1 MRCLVGLIP
10 ALPDAQCNWASS
22 MTACHV
28 WQPRWV
34 LCRMRPVVLLV
45 AAGLLTLLVFSSP
58 AVAASPT
65 LVITEPGVY
74 DGGVIDAG
82 CAAEHNVI
90 VEADNVTLRG
100 MTLSNAN
107 EAAVYIGAQEN
118 VTIEDVTIEGFNC
131 ADGEGQY
138 RAGVACWGCSKLT
151 VRDSDISTDKTFGN
165 GIWVKNYG
173 LRTGGGHVFSRNRIT
188 GGFDGIGGEPED
200 QPYGGVYKD
209 TLIYRNTV
217 RGCADDGVQVEGGNI
232 NVVVAG
238 NDIAGCGLGIALAPT
253 ITGPLR
259 VCCNIIRDLKVG

>member
-45 AAGLLTLLVFSSP
+45 AAGLLTLLVISSP

-74 DGGVIDAG
+74 EGLTIDVG

-90 VEADNVTLRG
+90 IEADNVTLRN
-100 MTLSNAN
+100 MTLLNAN
-107 EAAVYIGAQEN
+107 EAAIKVGRYEGLTVEN
-118 VTIEDVTIEGFNC
+118 VSIAGFNC

-138 RAGVACWGCSKLT
+138 RAGVACWGCTALT
-151 VRDSDISTDKTFGN
+151 VRDSDISTDKVFGN
-165 GIWVKNYG
+165 AIWVKNYG
-173 LRTGGGHVFSRNRIT
+173 IGQGGGHSFANNRLT

-209 TLIYRNTV
+209 TLIYRNT
-217 RGCADDGVQVEGGNI
+217 
-232 NVVVAG
+232 
-238 NDIAGCGLGIALAPT
+238 
-253 ITGPLR
+253 
-259 VCCNIIRDLKVG
+259 IRSEE

>member
-74 DGGVIDAG
+74 EGLTIDVG
-82 CAAEHNVI
+82 CSAEHNVI
-90 VEADNVTLRG
+90 IEADNVMLRN
-100 MTLSNAN
+100 MTLLNAN
-107 EAAVYIGAQEN
+107 EAAVYIGAQRN
-118 VTIEDVTIEGFNC
+118 VTIESVAIEGFNC

-151 VRDSDISTDKTFGN
+151 VRGSTIETSHTFGN

-173 LRTGGGHVFSRNRIT
+173 LSTGGGHLFAGNRIT
-188 GGFDGIGGEPED
+188 
-200 QPYGGVYKD
+200 
-209 TLIYRNTV
+209 
-217 RGCADDGVQVEGGNI
+217 
-232 NVVVAG
+232 
-238 NDIAGCGLGIALAPT
+238 
-253 ITGPLR
+253 
-259 VCCNIIRDLKVG
+259 